1 MSWVSRTLR
10 PVAFLALLMLLV
22 NSTKCLE
29 IKDIRLI
36 LLGLLITIL
45 MGTLIPIGHRLHS
58 VIILLGITVFLG
70 FAVVVVGF
78 HVVLVFH

>member
-1 MSWVSRTLR
+1 VSWVSRTLR

-45 MGTLIPIGHRLHS
+45 PDTLIPIGHRPHS

-70 FAVVVVGF
+70 FAVVVMSF